1 MRTLT
6 HPKGSQMAISERDVW
21 ARIGEV
27 VDPELDRPLD
37 TLGFVDQVEI
47 HGGEVS
53 VRLRL
58 PTYWCAANFAFMM
71 AADLRDRIGAA
82 PGVEQ
87 VTVRVDDHFAGDEIS
102 AGVNHGQAF
111 SAVFPDD
118 ADDELDELR
127 HTFAV
132 KAFLVRQ
139 EQMLRALL
147 RAGVSAERVTRLAL
161 NELVL
166 DGADVLARAEPGAVA
181 PGERAW
187 LRAPGLAH
195 TYGLWRRRRAILGLH
210 ESASD
215 APCFTTADG
224 AAIPAESLPEHLRS
238 ARMVRLNGAFNTL
251 LCTGL
256 HTVRYGAGAQTQELP
271 DELA

>member
-1 MRTLT
+1 
-6 HPKGSQMAISERDVW
+6 MAIHEQDIW

-27 VDPELDRPLD
+27 LDPELDRPLD

-47 HGGEVS
+47 QEGDVR

-58 PTYWCAANFAFMM
+58 PTYWCAANFAYMM

-82 PGVEQ
+82 PGVER
-87 VTVRVDDHFAGDEIS
+87 VTVLVADHFAGDEIS
-102 AGVNHGQAF
+102 DGVNHGRPF
-111 SAVFPDD
+111 SAVFPGD
-118 ADDELDELR
+118 ADGELEELR

-147 RAGVSAERVTRLAL
+147 RAGLSTERVTCVTLGDLR
-161 NELVL
+161 L
-166 DGADVLARAEPGAVA
+166 DGDDVLARVA
-181 PGERAW
+181 PISTRQEGKEATAGGEQVW
-187 LRAPGLAH
+187 LRAPGLARI
-195 TYGLWRRRRAILGLH
+195 YRLWRSRRALLRLR
-210 ESASD
+210 ETPDD

-224 AAIPAESLPEHLRS
+224 AEISPDALPEHLRS

-256 HTVRYGAGAQTQELP
+256 HAVRYGSGEQARELP
-271 DELA
+271 GELA